1 MINLET
7 IIFGNT
13 ILSYIHAVIIFVG
26 LILIFKGFQY
36 YVLRRL
42 KKMAAKTKTDID
54 DTLVEIIKN
63 LKPPFYYFF
72 AFYLASYAVIVVALI
87 KNIMKGALIILIV
100 YQIVITVQILTN
112 YILNKKLAKNNENE
126 EETSFAIGVIGKVI
140 KFIIWTIGL
149 LLVLSN
155 LGVNITS
162 LIAGL
167 GVGGI
172 AIAFAMQNI
181 LEDLFSS
188 LAIFFDKPFKIGDF
202 IVIGTDAGSVK
213 KVGIKTTRI
222 QTIQGEELVISN
234 KELTSSR
241 IHNYKRMEKR
251 RVLFSFGVTYDTPVF
266 KLKTIPNLVKDIIES
281 VGDLT
286 FGRAHFKD
294 FGDSSLNFEIIYFVG
309 SSDYDQFMNVQQKIN
324 LKIMEQF
331 EKDKIEMAYPTQTIF
346 IKNNSQI

>member
-1 MINLET
+1 MLSLET
-7 IIFGNT
+7 IILGNT
-13 ILSYIHAVIIFVG
+13 VLSYVHSIIIFIG
-26 LILIFKGFQY
+26 LLLAFKIFQY
-36 YVLRRL
+36 FILRKLQKIAR
-42 KKMAAKTKTDID
+42 KTKTDID
-54 DTLVEIIKN
+54 DTLVGIIKN

-72 AFYLASYAVIVVALI
+72 AFYLASYSIIVSALI
-87 KNIMKGALIILIV
+87 KNVMKGILIILIV

-112 YILNKKLAKNNENE
+112 YILNKKLAKDSGNE
-126 EETSFAIGVIGKVI
+126 EETNFAIGVIGKVI
-140 KFIIWTIGL
+140 KFIIWAVGL

-188 LAIFFDKPFKIGDF
+188 LAIFFDKPFRIGDF
-202 IVIGTDAGSVK
+202 IVIGTDAGTVK

-241 IHNYKRMEKR
+241 IHNYKKMAKR
-251 RVLFSFGVTYDTPVF
+251 RVMFSFGVTYNTPVF
-266 KLKTIPNLVKDIIES
+266 KLKTIPNLVKDTIES

-294 FGDSSLNFEIIYFVG
+294 FGDSSLNFEIIYFVS
-309 SSDYDQFMNVQQKIN
+309 SSDYDQFMDVQQKIN
-324 LKIMEQF
+324 LKIMEKF
-331 EKDKIEMAYPTQTIF
+331 EQEGIEMAYPTRTVF
-346 IKNNSQI
+346 VKKEA